1 MDIPDYIGACKYQQ
15 VIVALELL
23 RMLGKQCST
32 EIGFSKSIALYH
44 CAHCSVKHQ
53 NPIIYYFYKFHF
65 LSFSTA
71 TTDVVARYTKSILL
85 YPAHGIE

>member
-1 MDIPDYIGACKYQQ
+1 MDIPDYIGTCKYQQ

-32 EIGFSKSIALYH
+32 EIGLGKSIALYH

-53 NPIIYYFYKFHF
+53 NPIFYSFYKFHC